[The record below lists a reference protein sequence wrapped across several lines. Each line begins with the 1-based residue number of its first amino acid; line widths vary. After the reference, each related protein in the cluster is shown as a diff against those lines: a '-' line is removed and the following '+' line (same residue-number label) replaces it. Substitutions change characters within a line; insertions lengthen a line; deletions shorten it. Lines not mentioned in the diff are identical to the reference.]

1 MDIIS
6 QYPKDTLIMRI
17 EKVINRLKEFL
28 LWTYVAALLG
38 GIVYA
43 ACTGQHTKTPAEIIY
58 EKTHTR

>member
-1 MDIIS
+1 
-6 QYPKDTLIMRI
+6 MRI

-43 ACTGQHTKTPAEIIY
+43 ACTGQDTELPLRLSMRIPIHDNTKLQ
-58 EKTHTR
+58 